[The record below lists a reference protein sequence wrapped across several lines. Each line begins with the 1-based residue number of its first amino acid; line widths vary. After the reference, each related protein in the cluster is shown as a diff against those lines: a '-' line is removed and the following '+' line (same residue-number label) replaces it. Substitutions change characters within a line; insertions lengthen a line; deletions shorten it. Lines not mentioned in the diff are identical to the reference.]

1 MKFCKSKEEWF
12 LTQWTKIT
20 EKAVCRSVFLTIW
33 DGFFGDFVHWV
44 RVRYPCIPGS
54 IRCLPFIVKTQKW
67 CKYISQHLKRG
78 DSDLSLKFT
87 CFEIKGSW
95 VRHYCLIIYLSILF
109 CWIATCYP
117 TQARKPNRKHKWKKR
132 LWIQSSTR

>member
-1 MKFCKSKEEWF
+1 MALYFE
-12 LTQWTKIT
+12 
-20 EKAVCRSVFLTIW
+20 CRIDKNALPP

-87 CFEIKGSW
+87 CFEIKGS
-95 VRHYCLIIYLSILF
+95 
-109 CWIATCYP
+109 
-117 TQARKPNRKHKWKKR
+117 
-132 LWIQSSTR
+132 